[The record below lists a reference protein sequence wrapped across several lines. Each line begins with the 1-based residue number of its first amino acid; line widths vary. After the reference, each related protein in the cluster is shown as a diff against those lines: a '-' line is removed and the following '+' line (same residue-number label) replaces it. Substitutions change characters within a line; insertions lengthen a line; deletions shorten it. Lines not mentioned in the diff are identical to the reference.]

1 MVLQSADRFR
11 PRCAYQCWQQD
22 YEQVKLAFD
31 NLVECIGV
39 LEGWQDP
46 IDELM
51 DFGRSLLNTFRMQ
64 LTIASD
70 PASGFPNCA
79 AVYTPLF
86 TRPTPMRGQPDLS
99 WIGEKPNALC
109 DANNVIPMDTRHL
122 HAMCAREGINY
133 NTGVH
138 QKTAEGMPHAAHECW
153 RRGLHPIR
161 HLPPILTGSAPHR
174 RCSTRSFKLPDEI
187 VGKGDGAFLPTTLD
201 CGTTK
206 HRQFRF
212 GPVI

>member
-1 MVLQSADRFR
+1 MFACSHTGRQTTLNYPLLGGISRALAHNGAAVGGSFST
-11 PRCAYQCWQQD
+11 RCAYQCWQQD

-79 AVYTPLF
+79 PSTHRCSPDRHLCEGS
-86 TRPTPMRGQPDLS
+86 PTSRGSARNPTQ
-99 WIGEKPNALC
+99 LC

-122 HAMCAREGINY
+122 HAMCAERELI
-133 NTGVH
+133 TI
-138 QKTAEGMPHAAHECW
+138 QASIKK
-153 RRGLHPIR
+153 RQRGCR
-161 HLPPILTGSAPHR
+161 
-174 RCSTRSFKLPDEI
+174 TRS
-187 VGKGDGAFLPTTLD
+187 
-201 CGTTK
+201 
-206 HRQFRF
+206 
-212 GPVI
+212 